1 MLMMMRK
8 GSVTWGEVRWVRE
21 VTEWSE
27 WWWWWWWWWWR
38 RISDVSEWGEWC
50 GVSEENDVKG
60 GLAPKR
66 ASPSQGKHP
75 RIQNR
80 LLPNRHCPWE
90 AKMTHS
96 HYKFN
101 RNKKVKMS
109 MKECRAK
116 FLSNPP
122 FNTFKKSSFLSA
134 PLATPDHTK
143 KQKCNQIRGIYL
155 QIKKWKQQNDNKTNF
170 PPRSKVRQ
178 VLGPPF

>member
-1 MLMMMRK
+1 MK
-8 GSVTWGEVRWVRE
+8 K
-21 VTEWSE
+21 
-27 WWWWWWWWWWR
+27 
-38 RISDVSEWGEWC
+38 ISDVSEWGEWY

-75 RIQNR
+75 RIHNR

-101 RNKKVKMS
+101 RNKKVKIS

-122 FNTFKKSSFLSA
+122 FNTFKKSSFSSA

-155 QIKKWKQQNDNKTNF
+155 QIKNWIKQNDNKTKK
-170 PPRSKVRQ
+170 PARSGIGL